1 MWRTTSNVSS
11 KLRINVRRCRSTEAP
26 PPAAKPPLTVTPP
39 ILGPP
44 PPIPKKSGVLW
55 KVLGLTTVTAGGV
68 VGYAWYDPSFR
79 KQIEDNVPY
88 SKDVFD
94 TIFQN
99 LPNIMEL
106 PKPKG
111 EPAPII
117 TVNKDKV
124 ITESKLPKVVKKE
137 QIASKVEDSP
147 VITPVKTEKQRQK
160 EEIEQRLKRKEAEEA
175 AENAA
180 LEIILENVTDTC
192 NKMVSEALLVQKK
205 VIEATNAHC
214 EALKKAMDDSSQ
226 ILNKESQWQEVSSAF
241 EARKDNVA
249 SAQRIV
255 NQARENL
262 EKLKHAIDEG
272 KSNDIT
278 KKNKTLLEVQKIYNR
293 LINDMHKSDTQVT
306 KMESQSKMM
315 LKYKD
320 LVEEGKKQFQKEL
333 ESIMPE
339 IKLGKAHG
347 KKLTEDELN
356 SLIAHAHRRIEQLQ
370 KQLAEQIAL
379 EQVRIQQSMEQQ
391 RKEDEKLT
399 DQRVSDEQEK
409 LKNSFL
415 LQKEREDLDARVTF
429 EQELRQNLARQAA
442 AHSDHL
448 KDILK
453 VQEKELEQTFERE
466 LNTKLIEERQTFHT
480 EVANWIARLKGI
492 ESAVE
497 GRAEAEKLSRKSQQL
512 WLACVALNGALLH
525 GIEDIEVWELKIK
538 PLANEIAAVSD
549 AAGNHPYV
557 NAILKTMPEIS
568 YKRGVWTHESL
579 TERFNKVRS
588 ICKRVAMIDETGGS
602 LFKYCLSYI
611 QSFFIF
617 ETVYAKTEH
626 DSLEL
631 DSLNNYSI
639 LAHAKYWI
647 DKGELEMAVRFM
659 NQLQGEARSVAEDW
673 LKESK
678 LHLETVQATQA
689 LMAFASASGL
699 GTIF

>member
-44 PPIPKKSGVLW
+44 PPTPKKSGVLW

-88 SKDVFD
+88 SKDIFE

-99 LPNIMEL
+99 LPSPNVMEL

-111 EPAPII
+111 EPTPII
-117 TVNKDKV
+117 AVNKDKV
-124 ITESKLPKVVKKE
+124 IAESKL
-137 QIASKVEDSP
+137 QKVEDSP
-147 VITPVKTEKQRQK
+147 APTPTPPAPVKTEKQRQK
-160 EEIEQRLKRKEAEEA
+160 EEIEERLKRKEAEEA

-192 NKMVSEALLVQKK
+192 NKMVSEALVVQKK
-205 VIEATNAHC
+205 VIEATQAHC

-241 EARKDNVA
+241 EARQDNVA

-278 KKNKTLLEVQKIYNR
+278 KKNKTLLEVQKTYNR
-293 LINDMHKSDTQVT
+293 LINDIHKSDAQVT

-339 IKLGKAHG
+339 VKIGKAHG

-379 EQVRIQQSMEQQ
+379 EQIRIQQSMEQQ

-399 DQRVSDEQEK
+399 EQRVSDEQEK
-409 LKNSFL
+409 LRNSFL
-415 LQKEREDLDARVTF
+415 LQKERADIDARVTF

-588 ICKRVAMIDETGGS
+588 VCKRVAMIDETGGS

-617 ETVYAKTEH
+617 ETVYAKTEQ
-626 DSLEL
+626 DSLDL

-659 NQLQGEARSVAEDW
+659 NQLQGKARSVAEDW

-678 LHLETVQATQA
+678 LHLETQQATQA